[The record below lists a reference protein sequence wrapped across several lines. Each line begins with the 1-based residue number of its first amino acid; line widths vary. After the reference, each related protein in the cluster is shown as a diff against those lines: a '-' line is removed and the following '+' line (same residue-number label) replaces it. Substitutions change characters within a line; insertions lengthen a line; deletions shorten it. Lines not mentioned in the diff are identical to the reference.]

1 VGRLRAPLDHFTYDS
16 IGDYL
21 RRMDRYSTLAA
32 EELRRGGRSACLFD
46 LIGRPA
52 WTFVRMLLVQR
63 GWREGW
69 RGVILSGLY
78 ACYVF
83 SKYAKLWELRAT
95 SWGETAEGQRG
106 RGAEGQGSRGTG
118 EQGRR
123 DGEGAGG

>member
-1 VGRLRAPLDHFTYDS
+1 
-16 IGDYL
+16 
-21 RRMDRYSTLAA
+21 MDRYSTLAA
-32 EELRRGGRSACLFD
+32 EELRRDGRSVCLFD

-83 SKYAKLWELRAT
+83 SKYAKLWEFRDA
-95 SWGETAEGQRG
+95 SRGKTAE
-106 RGAEGQGSRGTG
+106 A
-118 EQGRR
+118 QGRR
-123 DGEGAGG
+123 GAGEQESW